1 MSLVSAPELV
11 HGVLEALRDV
21 VDLLVGLV
29 VVRLHG
35 GRGRV
40 ELAQLGLVG
49 ERVEQLAVGGEQA
62 GPVGADFAV
71 LPAEA
76 ELDGEPVELDW
87 GQREKEC

>member
-11 HGVLEALRDV
+11 HGVLEALCDV

-35 GRGRV
+35 CRGRV

-62 GPVGADFAV
+62 GAVGAHLAV

-87 GQREKEC
+87 E